1 MGGNGIRRSDTCEDN
16 IFASMQIYLTLR
28 RRLTGDV
35 LSGEVL
41 SGEVLSGE
49 ELSGDE
55 GELSGEE
62 ELSGDEGE
70 LSGVHLPIDG

>member
-41 SGEVLSGE
+41 SGE

-62 ELSGDEGE
+62 LSGEV
-70 LSGVHLPIDG
+70 LSDSCTYSHMLVD